1 VTNLSRNLALLASLA
16 LIGIVTLHPQ
26 QEHHEA
32 QLTELDDIVEA
43 LMRSDVW
50 FVFDDAVEAVANV
63 LLFMPLG
70 AALALRGVSVR
81 KAALYGS
88 LLSVTVECMQLL
100 FVPGRTVSL
109 DDVLL
114 NTVGAMAGGALVS
127 AVLPARRRTT

>member
-1 VTNLSRNLALLASLA
+1 MSNLSRNLALLASLA
-16 LIGIVTLHPQ
+16 LIGVVTLHPQ
-26 QEHHEA
+26 PEHHEA

-43 LMRSDVW
+43 LLRSDVR

-63 LLFMPLG
+63 LLFIPLG

-100 FVPGRTVSL
+100 FVPGRTPSL

-127 AVLPARRRTT
+127 AVLPARRPTT